1 MIQAIERSPEVA
13 APAAQTAQAARAAQA
28 APDIA
33 TLPGSLTND
42 AGSRADAPHDRQA
55 GHVPGCAWLLGLLG
69 TSLFALSLPFTRL
82 AVGTQA
88 APELAP
94 LFVALA
100 RAALAGLLAAGWLA
114 WRRTPWPPRRLW
126 LSIGSVAAGVVFGF
140 PLLTSLALRQ
150 VDAVHASLMLGLL
163 PLATAA
169 IGARL
174 ARQRPSATFWLWAA
188 AGSAFVCAYALRQG
202 GQLAHPGPTGGG
214 LQIQAADAL
223 LGLAMLAGGW
233 GYARGALLAQQ
244 LPPEQVISWAVVF
257 SLPITLPA
265 AYWLWPQHP
274 AAIAPTAWGA
284 LAYLGI
290 VSMWLGFFAWYRA
303 LALGG
308 TVRVSQVQLLQP
320 FMSML
325 AASLLLGERLD
336 ATTLWFALAVMA
348 TVVAGRRA
356 RVHAAAAGVS
366 AAEAKPAV
374 PALLATRV
382 APGAEP
388 PLAPTLA
395 EPNSTCNAKDAVR

>member
-1 MIQAIERSPEVA
+1 MIQPLDPSPDKA
-13 APAAQTAQAARAAQA
+13 AKSAHADPGITPPTVSLTHAACAQTV
-28 APDIA
+28 
-33 TLPGSLTND
+33 
-42 AGSRADAPHDRQA
+42 APHDRQEVP
-55 GHVPGCAWLLGLLG
+55 VPGRAWLLGLLG
-69 TSLFALSLPFTRL
+69 TALFALSLPATRL
-82 AVGTQA
+82 AVGSAA

-126 LSIGSVAAGVVFGF
+126 LTIVSVAAGVVFGF
-140 PLLTSLALRQ
+140 PLFTSLALRQ

-174 ARQRPSATFWLWAA
+174 ARQRPSTAFWLWAA
-188 AGSAFVCAYALRQG
+188 AGSALVCVYALRQG
-202 GQLAHPGPTGGG
+202 GQVAHPGPSG
-214 LQIQAADAL
+214 LGLHLQAADAL

-233 GYARGALLAQQ
+233 GYARGALLARQ
-244 LPPEQVISWAVVF
+244 LPSEQVISWAVVF

-320 FMSML
+320 FLSML

-336 ATTLWFALAVMA
+336 ATTLQFALAVMT
-348 TVVAGRRA
+348 TVLAGRRA
-356 RVHAAAAGVS
+356 RVHPAAAEMAAAAP
-366 AAEAKPAV
+366 AKPALHRTPGTEPT
-374 PALLATRV
+374 PAPSHDKPHSTR
-382 APGAEP
+382 
-388 PLAPTLA
+388 
-395 EPNSTCNAKDAVR
+395 NAKDAVR